1 MNVLL
6 RVTSFNSNGVLGKLP
21 VLHIFLNEKSLLL
34 CLQEHHLLD
43 HSLNL
48 LAILSTQHDIFALPA
63 TPTGGRPSGGLAT
76 ILPKSLKATILAKI
90 HIF

>member
-21 VLHIFLNEKSLLL
+21 VLLSFLNEKSSLL

-48 LAILSTQHDIFALPA
+48 LSSLSI
-63 TPTGGRPSGGLAT
+63 
-76 ILPKSLKATILAKI
+76 
-90 HIF
+90 